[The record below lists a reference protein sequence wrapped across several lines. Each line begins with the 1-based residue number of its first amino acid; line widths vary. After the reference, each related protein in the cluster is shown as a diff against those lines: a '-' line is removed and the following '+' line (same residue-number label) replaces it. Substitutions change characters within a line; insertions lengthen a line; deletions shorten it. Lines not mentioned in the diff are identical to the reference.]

1 VEVAGFC
8 KKLEF
13 SRLSNQTSYYYVTF
27 HDCIRRIIDQD
38 NKFKEKSLLQQQY
51 QKEIFSPKGTFESD
65 LFNPDLSFITEI
77 VLENF
82 DVFISEN
89 NYFSHHT
96 TDHVKFFK
104 SIIILENMNK
114 NWSRANQTKEYYGYY
129 ES

>member
-1 VEVAGFC
+1 MEVAGFC

-38 NKFKEKSLLQQQY
+38 NKFKEKSLLQQY
-51 QKEIFSPKGTFESD
+51 QKEISSPKGTFESD